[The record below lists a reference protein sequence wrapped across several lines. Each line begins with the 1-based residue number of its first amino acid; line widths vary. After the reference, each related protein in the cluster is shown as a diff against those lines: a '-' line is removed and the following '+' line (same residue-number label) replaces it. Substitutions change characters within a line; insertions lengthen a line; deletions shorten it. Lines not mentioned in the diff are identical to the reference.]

1 MAVGAPACDAPL
13 RACGVVGGL
22 PAEVLLL
29 ADLLEAP
36 VALLLGPLL
45 DAVLEVRLYRHH
57 VGRAVYQDGPQE
69 PRVLHLHEE
78 VDYLALAVP
87 VVLPQVVGRH
97 AQRLGDG
104 LAMRVL
110 GVAGP
115 QLVAADGGL
124 GKPRPLRQVEL
135 RHPQLLASSPDPR
148 AAGSLLWLLSME
160 SADDFR
166 LRLGMDPER
175 EASTLPMSRLFSK
188 LGVLFPFQYAV
199 ISN

>member
-1 MAVGAPACDAPL
+1 MVLRSFSLGNFASSSSIRSGTIFALSQSKWLLAPPARDAPL
-13 RACGVVGGL
+13 RACGFVGGL

-45 DAVLEVRLYRHH
+45 DAVLEVRLDRHH

-104 LAMRVL
+104 LTMRVL

-124 GKPRPLRQVEL
+124 GKPRPLRQIEL

-148 AAGSLLWLLSME
+148 AAGSLH
-160 SADDFR
+160 
-166 LRLGMDPER
+166 
-175 EASTLPMSRLFSK
+175 EAFLFVHSRVFI
-188 LGVLFPFQYAV
+188 VL
-199 ISN
+199 